1 MGVTSGTRRTVP
13 SVPEKDRP
21 RCPTG
26 VTILHTLVV
35 NQKELSMT
43 NLDRELWPDDG
54 LLKHDLIRYY
64 IEAAPYLL
72 PHLRNRPLV
81 VQRFPEGIDRAGFYQ
96 KNVPEGAPDWLRTCP
111 VRHGEGKEVY
121 YIVADS
127 IETLVWLGNQAC
139 LELHPWLSSVDSL
152 ENPDF
157 VVFDLDPMAQSTFS
171 DICTIAVAIKELLA
185 GLRLQCYPKL
195 SGATGMQLYLP
206 VEPRYTYRR
215 ARDFAEAICRRVHQA
230 YPGITTLERKVERR
244 GGKLYLDYLQ
254 NGRGKTLAAPYSPR
268 PLPGAPVSLPL
279 TWEEVACEAF
289 FPGDF
294 TLENVM
300 PRLQQQGDLFAPV
313 LERKQLLPQI

>member
-1 MGVTSGTRRTVP
+1 M
-13 SVPEKDRP
+13 
-21 RCPTG
+21 
-26 VTILHTLVV
+26 HTLVV

-72 PHLRNRPLV
+72 PYLRNRPLV

-96 KNVPEGAPDWLRTCP
+96 KNVPGGAPDWLRTCP
-111 VRHGEGKEVY
+111 VRHGEGKVTN

-127 IETLVWLGNQAC
+127 IETLVWLGNQSS

-157 VVFDLDPMAQSTFS
+157 VVFDLDPMEHSTFS
-171 DICTIAVAIKELLA
+171 DICIIAVAIKELLD
-185 GLRLQCYPKL
+185 GLKLQSYPKL
-195 SGATGMQLYLP
+195 SGATGIQIYLP
-206 VEPRYTYRR
+206 VKPRYTYRR
-215 ARDFAEAICRRVHQA
+215 ARDFAGAICRRVHLA
-230 YPGITTLERKVERR
+230 YPEITTLERKVEQR

-279 TWEEVACEAF
+279 TWGEVACEAVI
-289 FPGDF
+289 PGDF

-300 PRLQQQGDLFAPV
+300 VRLRQQGDLFTPV
-313 LERKQLLPQI
+313 LENKQALPPI